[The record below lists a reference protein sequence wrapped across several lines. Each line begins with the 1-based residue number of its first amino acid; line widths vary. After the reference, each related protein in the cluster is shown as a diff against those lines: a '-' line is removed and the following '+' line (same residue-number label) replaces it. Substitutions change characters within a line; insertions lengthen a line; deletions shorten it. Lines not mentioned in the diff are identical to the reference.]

1 MDNIEFVTVE
11 ERKEKYGTA
20 VIRNVKLK
28 VDIQLG
34 DTVYKDAVITI
45 PESSLQLI
53 IWKYETS
60 YGFGGRSI

>member
-1 MDNIEFVTVE
+1 MDNIEFVKV
-11 ERKEKYGTA
+11 RDAIKGKETRDIY
-20 VIRNVKLK
+20 NVKIK

-53 IWKYETS
+53 VWKYETS
-60 YGFGGRSI
+60 YGW

>member
-1 MDNIEFVTVE
+1 MDSIEFVKVE
-11 ERKEKYGTA
+11 ERKEKYGT
-20 VIRNVKLK
+20 VLIRDVKLK

-45 PESSLQLI
+45 PESTLQSI

-60 YGFGGRSI
+60 HSC